1 LQYLDEVFVD
11 ILPPPAPSASF
22 HIRAL
27 PDSDVSKDNIILLE
41 VGAFVKQEL
50 LHS

>member
-1 LQYLDEVFVD
+1 MGEVFVD
-11 ILPPPAPSASF
+11 ILPPPAQSASF
-22 HIRAL
+22 HIRTL